1 MEQVDISQVH
11 SCEDE
16 GKSKNVDVQKTQITI
31 QDMKVNAVEEEK
43 DLSNVCKLGAEES
56 AFAVDNDCIK
66 IEVTSKCDVLAE
78 KLDGD
83 NQVVSKPEVE
93 RCTPGRDETEVCEQ
107 IKDDIVQSN
116 YESQN
121 LTAEE
126 DQSPSVITKSKVVEI
141 NEANVLE
148 SNCNIIEDM
157 DQSNAV
163 EKQNLLEESRFIK
176 HSGGQIDDSVGE
188 EVKEIHNDS
197 NQNSSVVTDAELTK
211 LVQEET
217 EMVVVLET
225 IPDSTDTTTDNYIV
239 TLDEKDKEYAED
251 TVVTVQERKITKTD
265 VDEIEV
271 IDCSQ
276 ESCDTIIEVTVSEQ
290 CEQDNKDCA
299 GNKCDTEVV
308 EIKEIVLETNITNE
322 NLKAKALDSK
332 TLISSDSKKDDD
344 IDVITEEEI
353 INKKN
358 INLIHK
364 TDSLQVEDTVKQSSE
379 HNKEST
385 TSHKTSNSSAEKR
398 SVIQDIFDDWRDEN
412 ADDETPLP
420 SKIQDSLELQ
430 LENLLDDTK
439 TNNSVTTPQ
448 KKISSTDREHAA
460 DEAHNVT
467 NPTETSAMTDKTEN
481 QKNNKVIDDDARR
494 SLNKNEKNSLAA
506 ATKSSLNVTMPKNRS
521 RHLTSQIASPAE
533 VTEVLKE
540 RLREKQKNV
549 DTERKPD
556 IFFVKKLAQRLSS
569 KLAGTQLCAVSTKLT
584 ENQVC
589 AVPGLIPLTS
599 SISPSSASV
608 QADNS
613 ENKKTA
619 ENMTVESKDGNSD
632 NKELLAILEGDVDP
646 DWSNLKPPT
655 LTEESKTVSTEECSD
670 PLGPPKLDPLVER
683 ELALK
688 QLLEL
693 PVTPSKKNSSKKK
706 KIFQPSPNKESR
718 DTATKSPV
726 AIQEQKKVADVSVT
740 NENTQAN
747 TKSEIDLCSPTEEKI
762 ERNRET
768 EQTGR
773 VEESR
778 SGRKRKPT
786 EKAREHEQ
794 NTIIKRQ
801 KVYRGKLSMNKKQ
814 ENNATSDNS
823 LTENHIATSE
833 KKVDVVN
840 DDTSTV
846 TNNKLEHEVDSIL
859 KMRRAKQNLSRKG
872 SITKRKMVVKKLL
885 RQKISTTK
893 KPVQLKTKLVQS
905 SKHSPKTVPKSQKR
919 TTEGEAKPKKKSINE
934 IDRLLQDEGV
944 VNLLYDVEQP
954 DKKRLIPIT
963 KSRAKVMDLQKVQR
977 ELKIRKKLVRNA
989 VLRLRTSTIAGV
1001 TKASPRSKRTAVHLD
1016 ATQADKK
1023 LQAEQMASPKTPNAI
1038 VSPMEY
1044 IPAKIRNAADASVIV
1059 RRHSSS
1065 SFSSASGSPRVSI
1078 DTPDKLTEAG
1088 KSDDRAIHALRSAK
1102 KRQDEKT
1109 IIKRSK
1115 KRKSDT
1121 DIVTSNSIVATSS
1134 SNVSAN
1140 NTEEKVVARPKKSE
1154 IKKVEKIGKQ
1164 AVSTLE
1170 DNVSSK
1176 VTTRS
1181 SNGGMMGKV
1190 SGKNK
1195 RVIKNKAIAKTDDI
1209 NNVEDPSKEETELAV
1224 CLAEAV
1230 SALSVVSSN
1239 GRSGNVAT
1247 MKKNKV
1253 TANIVK
1259 TTNSDFNKT
1268 KETQSQ
1274 FSNKEIHVRRHGNL
1288 VQLILTPSS
1297 LTKVRN
1303 ALTLQVMQE
1312 FREALSI
1319 LKRDDEC
1326 RVVLLTST
1334 GTSFCEG
1341 LDLSTLLHANK
1352 EERRS
1357 VAQKLAHAVK
1367 EFIKSLATFNKP
1379 IVAGVQ
1385 GAAIGLGVTM
1395 LPLFD
1400 LVIASDKATFCTPYG
1415 KLGQIAEG
1423 AAIFTLSHILGSAI
1437 TSELLLAGRTLTANE
1452 ALRAGLVTRVLWP
1465 DRFQEDLLPSLRA
1478 MSDQSS
1484 QSMEATKALLRHTLR
1499 KKLDAALES
1508 ETYLLIQHWC
1518 SAECQAAIKA
1528 YIDGKTQ

>member
-16 GKSKNVDVQKTQITI
+16 ERSTNVDVQKTQVTT
-31 QDMKVNAVEEEK
+31 QDMKADVVTEDRQ

-56 AFAVDNDCIK
+56 AANNDCIK
-66 IEVTSKCDVLAE
+66 IEATSKCDVFAE
-78 KLDGD
+78 KLDSD
-83 NQVVSKPEVE
+83 TDTQVVSKSEVE
-93 RCTPGRDETEVCEQ
+93 LCTSGTNETEVYEQ

-163 EKQNLLEESRFIK
+163 EKQNLVLEESRFIK
-176 HSGGQIDDSVGE
+176 HSGGQIDDSVE
-188 EVKEIHNDS
+188 EEAKEIHNNDS

-239 TLDEKDKEYAED
+239 TLDEKDKEYAENA
-251 TVVTVQERKITKTD
+251 VVTMQERKITKTSN
-265 VDEIEV
+265 VNEIEV
-271 IDCSQ
+271 IDCNQ

-290 CEQDNKDCA
+290 CEQDNYDCA
-299 GNKCDTEVV
+299 ENKCNTEVV
-308 EIKEIVLETNITNE
+308 EIKEIVLETNINNE

-332 TLISSDSKKDDD
+332 TLISFDSEKDD
-344 IDVITEEEI
+344 IDVTTEGEI
-353 INKKN
+353 ISKKN

-364 TDSLQVEDTVKQSSE
+364 TGSLPVEDTVKQSSE
-379 HNKEST
+379 HKEPIA
-385 TSHKTSNSSAEKR
+385 SHKTCTSNSSAEKR

-439 TNNSVTTPQ
+439 TNNLVTTPQ

-467 NPTETSAMTDKTEN
+467 NPTETSTITEKSEN
-481 QKNNKVIDDDARR
+481 QKNKVIDEDARR

-506 ATKSSLNVTMPKNRS
+506 ATKSSLNVAMPKNRS

-584 ENQVC
+584 ENAVSTKLTENQVC
-589 AVPGLIPLTS
+589 AVPGLIPLAS

-608 QADNS
+608 EADNS

-619 ENMTVESKDGNSD
+619 ENNTAVESKDGNSD

-655 LTEESKTVSTEECSD
+655 LTEESKTVSNEECSD

-706 KIFQPSPNKESR
+706 KIFQSSSNKESR
-718 DTATKSPV
+718 DTATKSPLVTQEKEV
-726 AIQEQKKVADVSVT
+726 ANVSVA

-747 TKSEIDLCSPTEEKI
+747 TKSVNLEIDLCSSTEEKN
-762 ERNRET
+762 EENRET
-768 EQTGR
+768 EQIGR

-814 ENNATSDNS
+814 TQENNSTSDNS

-833 KKVDVVN
+833 KKIDAVS
-840 DDTSTV
+840 DDTSV

-872 SITKRKMVVKKLL
+872 PITKRKMVVKKLL
-885 RQKISTTK
+885 RQKISTNK

-1023 LQAEQMASPKTPNAI
+1023 VQAEQMASPKTPNAI

-1088 KSDDRAIHALRSAK
+1088 KSDDRATHGLRSAK

-1109 IIKRSK
+1109 IMKRSK

-1121 DIVTSNSIVATSS
+1121 DIVTSNSVAAASTT

-1140 NTEEKVVARPKKSE
+1140 NTEEKVVVRPKKSE
-1154 IKKVEKIGKQ
+1154 IKKVEKISKQ
-1164 AVSTLE
+1164 AMSTLE

-1181 SNGGMMGKV
+1181 SNGGMMGKI

-1195 RVIKNKAIAKTDDI
+1195 RIIKNKAIAKTDD
-1209 NNVEDPSKEETELAV
+1209 NNIEDPSKEETELAV

-1230 SALSVVSSN
+1230 TALSVVSSN
-1239 GRSGNVAT
+1239 GRSGNGAT
-1247 MKKNKV
+1247 MKKNKGK
-1253 TANIVK
+1253 I
-1259 TTNSDFNKT
+1259 
-1268 KETQSQ
+1268 
-1274 FSNKEIHVRRHGNL
+1274 FS
-1288 VQLILTPSS
+1288 
-1297 LTKVRN
+1297 
-1303 ALTLQVMQE
+1303 
-1312 FREALSI
+1312 
-1319 LKRDDEC
+1319 
-1326 RVVLLTST
+1326 
-1334 GTSFCEG
+1334 
-1341 LDLSTLLHANK
+1341 
-1352 EERRS
+1352 
-1357 VAQKLAHAVK
+1357 
-1367 EFIKSLATFNKP
+1367 
-1379 IVAGVQ
+1379 
-1385 GAAIGLGVTM
+1385 
-1395 LPLFD
+1395 
-1400 LVIASDKATFCTPYG
+1400 
-1415 KLGQIAEG
+1415 
-1423 AAIFTLSHILGSAI
+1423 
-1437 TSELLLAGRTLTANE
+1437 
-1452 ALRAGLVTRVLWP
+1452 
-1465 DRFQEDLLPSLRA
+1465 
-1478 MSDQSS
+1478 
-1484 QSMEATKALLRHTLR
+1484 
-1499 KKLDAALES
+1499 
-1508 ETYLLIQHWC
+1508 
-1518 SAECQAAIKA
+1518 
-1528 YIDGKTQ
+1528 